1 MRLCDVLSCCFVI
14 FEITLHES
22 VLYVLKIREN
32 HSLLCSCNSFVIKK
46 LCGGKVKDA

>member
-1 MRLCDVLSCCFVI
+1 MSYLAALF

-22 VLYVLKIREN
+22 VLYVLKIREKR
-32 HSLLCSCNSFVIKK
+32 SLLCSRNSFVIKK